1 MHVDLIIGALGTF
14 LGVLITAYNAYH
26 KNKRDTFQDIVEELK
41 SERDDYKKQVKHLQ
55 RREGKIE
62 RGITKMRLD
71 INLIWAIVVLLVAG
85 MATAYSL
92 NKQKLEKIALTHP
105 KLAKVLETAG
115 ELALKATTYQASL
128 NDKEGAKKLYDATDE
143 VYYQIQK
150 LYPNIPIDRATVR
163 NVVQHEYEKM
173 LKKEG

>member
-1 MHVDLIIGALGTF
+1 
-14 LGVLITAYNAYH
+14 
-26 KNKRDTFQDIVEELK
+26 
-41 SERDDYKKQVKHLQ
+41 
-55 RREGKIE
+55 
-62 RGITKMRLD
+62 MRLD

-85 MATAYSL
+85 MATAYSM
-92 NKQKLEKIALTHP
+92 NKQKLEKLKLTHP
-105 KLAKVLETAG
+105 KLATALETAG
-115 ELALKATTYQASL
+115 ELSLKATIYQASL